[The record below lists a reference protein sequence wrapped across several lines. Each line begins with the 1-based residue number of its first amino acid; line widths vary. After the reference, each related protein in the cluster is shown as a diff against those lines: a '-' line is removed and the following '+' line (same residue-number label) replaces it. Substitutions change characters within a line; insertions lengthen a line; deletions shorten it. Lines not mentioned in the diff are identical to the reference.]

1 GYRFR
6 AAGRSGASTID
17 LPRSARFLIVP
28 DTAVAALLDPSTLA
42 TERRPLADGSHVT
55 VASVRGGGIL
65 ELAAHEGHV
74 HIRAR
79 RPMTPGPVEPRR
91 VRVLAARSMSQITGA
106 EAPYPT
112 HSQWD
117 VYGTDLGSVFWHR
130 DRLYMVF
137 GDSFGA
143 GSRYEGRNWRSNVM
157 A

>member
-1 GYRFR
+1 
-6 AAGRSGASTID
+6 
-17 LPRSARFLIVP
+17 
-28 DTAVAALLDPSTLA
+28 
-42 TERRPLADGSHVT
+42 
-55 VASVRGGGIL
+55 
-65 ELAAHEGHV
+65 
-74 HIRAR
+74 
-79 RPMTPGPVEPRR
+79 
-91 VRVLAARSMSQITGA
+91 VLAARSMSQITGA

-157 A
+157 ARLATPGPAPDVLRIESMISGGFGFAREVLPSQKVDGV